1 MVGVCLEML
10 PFGFG
15 ACFLLRVCPKQR
27 KAAADGLHLPC
38 NSRGVQVLANGTSE
52 AENGKQYDYD
62 FFSIG
67 GGTGGVRAA
76 RWSAMNFGEPQSTLI
91 RVSLLST

>member
-1 MVGVCLEML
+1 MLLAACLL
-10 PFGFG
+10 PT
-15 ACFLLRVCPKQR
+15 QR
-27 KAAADGLHLPC
+27 KPAADGHHLKC
-38 NSRGVQVLANGTSE
+38 YSRCVQIVANGTSE

-76 RWSAMNFGEPQSTLI
+76 RWSAMNFGKSQGHPDQSFSAQYLNVGA
-91 RVSLLST
+91 RSRKSSWRA